1 VEPQFVIAVATTFG
15 IVAWYQ
21 SAIDV
26 WLGFNHVVISRA
38 NGHKTHGKFPFVKKI
53 YNNNK

>member
-53 YNNNK
+53 YNN